1 MFVTTPL
8 YSNQLFASFLK
19 SDNFQGPIRE
29 AKMRY
34 EIKVTRIFSRD
45 FNFLSQTVIH
55 TETGFFTQSELQARI
70 TALYQ
75 QYPSQHTNGTGFGY
89 LVSYSFIPFSPLLP

>member
-1 MFVTTPL
+1 MITSAPM
-8 YSNQLFASFLK
+8 YSNPLFESFVK
-19 SDNFQGPIRE
+19 SDNFQGPIKE
-29 AKMRY
+29 VKFRY

-45 FNFLSQTVIH
+45 FNFINQTVVH

-70 TALYQ
+70 GALYQ

-89 LVSYSFIPFSPLLP
+89 LVSYSNLPLISSL